1 MLTVATTVGTVVV
14 YLMVPMRSLGQDSCK
29 IAAALMARHIGGEA
43 LGVSPSVLAAGLA
56 ADNVICAVY
65 FASLFALA
73 SDIPYGT
80 VDIESQPAD
89 KLPVLQTAAAL
100 AVAFGICKIATH
112 LTKLWDIQAGNL
124 PFVKAIVVILATQFP
139 AQFSYLAPAGEAVA
153 IILMQLCE
161 PFHSARYFYV
171 FCDSDSAVHLAI
183 ILGVGKLLR
192 FEKKLL
198 FLASNANVG
207 GPTTACGMASAKGWA
222 SMVVPGILAGVFGI
236 AIATFL
242 GIGFG
247 LGVLKYM

>member
-14 YLMVPMRSLGQDSCK
+14 YLMVPMRSLGQVSWK
-29 IAAALMARHIGGEA
+29 IAAALRARHIGG
-43 LGVSPSVLAAGLA
+43 
-56 ADNVICAVY
+56 D
-65 FASLFALA
+65 
-73 SDIPYGT
+73 GT

-112 LTKLWDIQAGNL
+112 LTKLWAIDQAGNL
-124 PFVKAIVVILATQFP
+124 PFVKAVVVILATLFP
-139 AQFSYLAPAGEAVA
+139 AQFRYLAPAGEAVA